1 LVKMIV
7 LESSEE
13 LFRNETIVL
22 VSENPR
28 CFVVT
33 MATSSSWRIPTTSL
47 STTEGSAANANATA
61 ASDTPAETPLFSSSF
76 SSVRPEPVLV
86 KLRFLVCKWRKR
98 ERERRVRTVNL
109 SKLTPLVYL
118 ILQLGCMSQ
127 NVFSVGFPLAN
138 ISLSPS
144 LSWQIADSAAIGKC
158 KRTGMMA
165 FHTFG
170 LRYRHAAC
178 VRLRREQSLHRPC
191 VAQSNR
197 KTISCS
203 GANKMDL

>member
-1 LVKMIV
+1 MIV

-13 LFRNETIVL
+13 LFRHETIVL

-98 ERERRVRTVNL
+98 ERETCPHR
-109 SKLTPLVYL
+109 K
-118 ILQLGCMSQ
+118 SQ
-127 NVFSVGFPLAN
+127 QAHATGLPYPAARLHVPKRVFSRFSSGEYFFVTKPVLAN
-138 ISLSPS
+138 CRFRSHRKMQENRNDDGVSHLRSSIPARCLRSPS
-144 LSWQIADSAAIGKC
+144 A
-158 KRTGMMA
+158 
-165 FHTFG
+165 
-170 LRYRHAAC
+170 
-178 VRLRREQSLHRPC
+178 
-191 VAQSNR
+191 
-197 KTISCS
+197 
-203 GANKMDL
+203 